1 MKRPR
6 EMSAAL
12 ERLFARVARQASIMT
27 NEQID
32 SLIVESTL
40 ALTDATNTEI
50 KDVAARYGVE
60 LDDGPVKDF
69 DDALSRPFLAMALCA
84 LVHQFSVVD
93 DDSLDNFSDDDEG
106 FDGHAHQ
113 DL

>member
-1 MKRPR
+1 
-6 EMSAAL
+6 
-12 ERLFARVARQASIMT
+12 MT
-27 NEQID
+27 NDQID
-32 SLIVESTL
+32 SLIVESAL
-40 ALTDATNTEI
+40 ALTDVTNTEI

-69 DDALSRPFLAMALCA
+69 GDAFSRPFLAMTLCA
-84 LVHQFSVVD
+84 LAHQFSV
-93 DDSLDNFSDDDEG
+93 DDSLDNFSDDDKG